1 MVEVLS
7 GDKSVK
13 KTKGSQNKAV
23 PHSAEKEGVFK
34 ELIGIVSSAGYQVR
48 REKLKQGY
56 GWKVISGFCRLE
68 ERKLIF
74 VDQRLPQD
82 EQIAFLVQRIKSA
95 GISVADEAMAGL
107 PPRIQKMLQ
116 GEAELPTA
124 A

>member
-1 MVEVLS
+1 M
-7 GDKSVK
+7 K
-13 KTKGSQNKAV
+13 KTKGSQNKAM
-23 PHSAEKEGVFK
+23 PHSAEKESIFK
-34 ELIGIVSSAGYQVR
+34 ELIRIANSAGYQVR

-95 GISVADEAMAGL
+95 GILITAEMMGGL

-116 GEAELPTA
+116 GEADLPTA